1 MYELYDKDDS
11 FNLIIVL
18 YFMFTTLSTVGFG
31 DFNPKSELERGIM
44 TFILLI
50 GVACSSYIMSQF
62 ISIVLD
68 LQKITASNEDSEK
81 MAEWLQVLKNYNNHK
96 PVPLDMVAEFERY
109 FEYYWQNDKT
119 YAMVSE
125 EDLAILDELPEDIQ
139 NCIFK
144 DFLFKDFL
152 S

>member
-1 MYELYDKDDS
+1 M
-11 FNLIIVL
+11 
-18 YFMFTTLSTVGFG
+18 
-31 DFNPKSELERGIM
+31 PP
-44 TFILLI
+44 
-50 GVACSSYIMSQF
+50 
-62 ISIVLD
+62 D
-68 LQKITASNEDSEK
+68 L
-81 MAEWLQVLKNYNNHK
+81 
-96 PVPLDMVAEFERY
+96 VAEFERY